1 MVISSDC
8 NSICLSDRK
17 ALWWHQN
24 CMVVVGRVVV
34 GVSAAAGVSVV
45 IDVSMVV
52 DVSVVDVTWRDQK

>member
-1 MVISSDC
+1 
-8 NSICLSDRK
+8 
-17 ALWWHQN
+17 
-24 CMVVVGRVVV
+24 MVVVGRVVV